1 MWLSRTSLSFARSYN
16 VDRLGLAR
24 DALFLATKCIYIL
37 CTSRR
42 VAIQDLF
49 IQFPGGIMLRQ
60 LKRALGVLDLQ
71 INCGS
76 RGAYDS
82 VVLGFFMEVNQ
93 LEEHCFPMIKCCFP
107 MIKCY

>member
-16 VDRLGLAR
+16 VDWLGLAR
-24 DALFLATKCIYIL
+24 DALFLATKCIYIF

-49 IQFPGGIMLRQ
+49 IQFPGGIIMLRQ
-60 LKRALGVLDLQ
+60 MKRALGVLDLQ

-93 LEEHCFPMIKCCFP
+93 LEELCFP

>member
-1 MWLSRTSLSFARSYN
+1 
-16 VDRLGLAR
+16 
-24 DALFLATKCIYIL
+24 
-37 CTSRR
+37 
-42 VAIQDLF
+42 
-49 IQFPGGIMLRQ
+49 MLRQ

-82 VVLGFFMEVNQ
+82 VVLGSFMELEVNQ
-93 LEEHCFPMIKCCFP
+93 LEELCFP

>member
-24 DALFLATKCIYIL
+24 DALFLATKYICTL

-82 VVLGFFMEVNQ
+82 VVFGFFMELEVNQ
-93 LEEHCFPMIKCCFP
+93 LEELCFP

>member
-16 VDRLGLAR
+16 VDSLGLAR
-24 DALFLATKCIYIL
+24 DALFLATECIYIL

-49 IQFPGGIMLRQ
+49 IQFPGGIIMLRQ

-82 VVLGFFMEVNQ
+82 VVLSFFMEVNQ
-93 LEEHCFPMIKCCFP
+93 LEELGFP